1 MRRRYHECSR
11 WTTHVFSRIHSE
23 MARNQPESG
32 TLKTAVE
39 VLTVRI
45 PKGLIAQLDKL
56 TERLRKRPEYV
67 AFDVEIT
74 RAQVLRVVIRK
85 GIEAIE
91 RDLAKKK

>member
-1 MRRRYHECSR
+1 MP
-11 WTTHVFSRIHSE
+11 SE
-23 MARNQPESG
+23 MARNQSESG
-32 TLKTAVE
+32 TLKSAVE
-39 VLTVRI
+39 VLTLRI
-45 PKGLIAQLDKL
+45 PEALVSQLDKL